1 MRRAF
6 HAKLIYHESKFLGIN
21 LGYDYCA
28 EHEWGIKGLE
38 EAFGLDPFL
47 MGVQRYQNSIIPNG
61 TYSKLETIEFTDRK
75 TPWVGLYFNAKQY
88 FAMDRKKLKEQM
100 PLPFKQ
106 TEDEIATAWDANS
119 FAIVVHKNNKWIIN
133 EIIEAINRKDLA
145 IGIGSNTNPF
155 SRGGLQLM
163 IVSYMPQEMK
173 DAILESHED
182 YDRLMKAVKKTK
194 IEETIKKSGKGYYA
208 LSPQWYSPTFKPGG
222 RTLKTKYKVV
232 FFLNPHEQRKYNSG
246 WFTVEELQDW
256 TKEKGIIL
264 KNNS

>member
-6 HAKLIYHESKFLGIN
+6 HAKLIYHEAKFLGIN

-38 EAFGLDPFL
+38 EAFGLNSML
-47 MGVQRYQNSIIPNG
+47 MGVQRYQNSIVPNG
-61 TYSKLETIEFTDRK
+61 IYSKMETIEFTDHK
-75 TPWVGLYFNAKQY
+75 TPWVGLYFDARQY
-88 FAMDRKKLKEQM
+88 FAMDKKELKKHM

-106 TEDEIATAWDANS
+106 TEDEIATAWDDHS

-133 EIIEAINRKDLA
+133 EIIDAINRKDLA
-145 IGIGSNTNPF
+145 IGIGNSCNPF

-182 YDRLMKAVKKTK
+182 YDKLMKAVDKTRIKETLKKA
-194 IEETIKKSGKGYYA
+194 GKGYYA
-208 LSPQWYSPTFKPGG
+208 LAPQWYSPEFKPAG

-232 FFLNPHEQRKYNSG
+232 FFLNPHEQSKYDSG
-246 WFTVEELQDW
+246 WFTVEELKDW

-264 KNNS
+264 KNT